1 MVLPIAMH
9 CNIIGSAIKCA
20 CVCYRKIHSPIE
32 LLYTNS
38 GI

>member
-1 MVLPIAMH
+1 MVLPIAML
-9 CNIIGSAIKCA
+9 IGSAIKCA
-20 CVCYRKIHSPIE
+20 RVCYRKIHSPIE